1 MENKGNKKGAISN
14 RVPLNA
20 YKRSRS
26 RINCSGCSASLGYN
40 YFWKTYSEYGNLRLE
55 NNVPT
60 TFICKRCMKEW
71 YKTVLLLKNDNNHLK
86 AMFELC
92 VLNNWYYDSVLL
104 KNIIKDNKIEELPDN
119 YAEIICDKNNETYLN
134 KSFLEQIDF
143 LNFEKYNKKEI
154 EENYLNEEDKKNRTD
169 IINTFKFDP
178 FSEDA
183 IEDKP
188 TLYRN
193 LSLMIDE
200 DVINDFPK
208 QQAVLNVVRGYVLLD
223 QYDERVA
230 ELIKYGQSLDEKNKN
245 IKINTDKK
253 EEEEEENKLKQMSLV
268 EIAEQIQVWNKLK
281 TEQQKMINNICK
293 ENNLSARYMQTKKNS
308 RSLTTIM
315 KEMEKKNYD
324 DGKVN
329 LYDIL
334 TSESIGQTAQLNIQ
348 AIQDQLKLTEY
359 DYASMV
365 AEQSEAI
372 QTLTREKLRLAEEL
386 RLYKCKNIK
395 QQLLDELYFELQ
407 NKGFS
412 QEEMDNIISLEYKT
426 INKEN

>member
-1 MENKGNKKGAISN
+1 MGNVKKVKGTISN

-55 NNVPT
+55 NNIPT
-60 TFICKRCMKEW
+60 TFICKSCMKEW
-71 YKTVLLLKNDNNHLK
+71 YKTIILLKNNNNHLK

-104 KNIIKDNKIEELPDN
+104 KNIIKDNKAEDLPDN
-119 YAEIICDKNNETYLN
+119 YAEIICDKNNDTYLN
-134 KSFLEQIDF
+134 KTFLEQIDF
-143 LNFEKYNKKEI
+143 VKFEKYNKKEI
-154 EENYLNEEDKKNRTD
+154 EENYLNEEDKKNRSD

-178 FSEDA
+178 FAEDA
-183 IEDKP
+183 IKDKP

-200 DVINDFPK
+200 EIINDFPK
-208 QQAVLNVVRGYVLLD
+208 QQAALNVVRGYVQLD
-223 QYDERVA
+223 QYDERVG
-230 ELIKYGQSLDEKNKN
+230 ELIELSKLIDEENKN
-245 IKINTDKK
+245 IKNNNSSEEDKTEK
-253 EEEEEENKLKQMSLV
+253 ISLIT
-268 EIAEQIQVWNKLK
+268 IAEEIQVWNKLK

-308 RSLTTIM
+308 RSLTAIM
-315 KEMEKKNYD
+315 KEMEQKNYD
-324 DGKVN
+324 EGKVN

-334 TSESIGQTAQLNIQ
+334 TSESISQIAQLNIQ
-348 AIQDQLKLTEY
+348 AIQDQLRLTEY

-365 AEQSEAI
+365 AEQSVVI
-372 QTLTREKLRLAEEL
+372 QELTLEKEKIEEEL
-386 RLYKCKNIK
+386 RLLKGKHVK
-395 QQLLDELYFELQ
+395 QQLIEELRLELK
-407 NKGFS
+407 NKGIPS
-412 QEEMDNIISLEYKT
+412 EEIENIISLECK
-426 INKEN
+426 NDKEQK